1 MAISE
6 DVDVMVAGEG
16 LAVAEDTASR
26 YLSWTAVILGALV
39 AAALSSIL
47 LSFGATLGLGLS
59 STAPTWRDAS
69 AALWL
74 ASGLYLI
81 IQALVSFGVGGY
93 IAGRVSPAVVPL
105 DPGETE
111 HRDGLHGLGA
121 WAIAVIL
128 GAALAALIGSA
139 ALTRSNST
147 AMSAATNSSAAE
159 SLLSYE
165 LDHLFRN
172 PRHPANVDLVQP
184 RAEAGRILLTA
195 SSHTGMSSDD
205 RAYLVQ
211 LVVAT
216 TGLAP
221 ADAERRVDAVIADAQ
236 TAIKKSR
243 RSSVILAFSVAGA
256 LLLGAVIS
264 WAAACVGG
272 RHRDGEPLPH
282 WMRSSSAL
290 LPTRSGRLA

>member
-1 MAISE
+1 MTISE
-6 DVDVMVAGEG
+6 DMDVMVAGEQ
-16 LAVAEDTASR
+16 LAVAEDAASR

-105 DPGETE
+105 DPEETE

-139 ALTRSNST
+139 ALTRSNPT
-147 AMSAATNSSAAE
+147 ATAAASQQQRRGA
-159 SLLSYE
+159 LLSYE
-165 LDHLFRN
+165 LDRLFRS
-172 PRHPANVDLVQP
+172 PRRPANIDLAQP

-205 RAYLVQ
+205 R
-211 LVVAT
+211 
-216 TGLAP
+216 P
-221 ADAERRVDAVIADAQ
+221 IWCSSWWRRPDL
-236 TAIKKSR
+236 R
-243 RSSVILAFSVAGA
+243 R
-256 LLLGAVIS
+256 
-264 WAAACVGG
+264 
-272 RHRDGEPLPH
+272 PMP
-282 WMRSSSAL
+282 
-290 LPTRSGRLA
+290 RSGSTR